1 MSPTLLVL
9 GAAKVLVSNRKL
21 QLALIGLQFAYVT
34 YKMVEEKKEARHQKK
49 LKHKRLKKS
58 QIS

>member
-34 YKMVEEKKEARHQKK
+34 YKMVEEKKEARYQKK
-49 LKHKRLKKS
+49 LTT
-58 QIS
+58 